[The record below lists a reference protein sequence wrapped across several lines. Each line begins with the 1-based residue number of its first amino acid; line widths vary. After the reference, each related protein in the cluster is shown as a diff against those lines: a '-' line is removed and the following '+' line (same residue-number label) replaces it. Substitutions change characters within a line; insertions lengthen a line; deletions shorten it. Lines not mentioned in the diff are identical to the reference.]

1 MSYIFP
7 KKKNLSISTSC
18 LHNLM
23 QALRLILGEIKMYL
37 YKSLLISKV
46 YVFFVFCIRLKKKT
60 LYNYLKSDFASILL
74 LDIMW
79 HFG

>member
-1 MSYIFP
+1 
-7 KKKNLSISTSC
+7 
-18 LHNLM
+18 
-23 QALRLILGEIKMYL
+23 MYL

-74 LDIMW
+74 LDIM
-79 HFG
+79 